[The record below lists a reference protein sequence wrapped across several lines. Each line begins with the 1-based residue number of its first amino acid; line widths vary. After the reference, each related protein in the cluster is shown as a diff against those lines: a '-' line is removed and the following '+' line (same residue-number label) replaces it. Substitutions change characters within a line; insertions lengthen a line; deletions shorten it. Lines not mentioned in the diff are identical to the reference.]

1 MVLTENNNMSILAK
15 EGMVLQGT
23 LDRLTE
29 IGRCNGIEKNVG
41 KTKVMRIS
49 RQPSPLQTLTD
60 QKQVENVEYFKH
72 VGCMLTYDA
81 RCTCEIKSKNA
92 TSKASFMKGRRLFTS
107 TLDLN
112 LRKKVVKCSTG
123 SIALYG
129 LNVMFKE

>member
-1 MVLTENNNMSILAK
+1 VVLTENSNMSLLAK

-29 IGRCNGIEKNVG
+29 IGRCNGIEKNVE

-60 QKQVENVEYFKH
+60 QKQVENVEYFKY
-72 VGCMLTYDA
+72 VGSTLTYDA

-92 TSKASFMKGRRLFTS
+92 TLKATFMK
-107 TLDLN
+107 
-112 LRKKVVKCSTG
+112 RKKTLHQYIGIKFKKEASKLLHWEHSFVG
-123 SIALYG
+123 SECWTL
-129 LNVMFKE
+129 

>member
-1 MVLTENNNMSILAK
+1 MSILAK

-29 IGRCNGIEKNVG
+29 IGRCNGIEKNMG
-41 KTKVMRIS
+41 KTKVVRIS

-81 RCTCEIKSKNA
+81 RCTCDTKSKTV
-92 TSKASFMKGRRLFTS
+92 TSKASFMKGKK
-107 TLDLN
+107 TLHQY
-112 LRKKVVKCSTG
+112 
-123 SIALYG
+123 IG
-129 LNVMFKE
+129 LKFKEETSKVLHWEHSLVWSECWTL